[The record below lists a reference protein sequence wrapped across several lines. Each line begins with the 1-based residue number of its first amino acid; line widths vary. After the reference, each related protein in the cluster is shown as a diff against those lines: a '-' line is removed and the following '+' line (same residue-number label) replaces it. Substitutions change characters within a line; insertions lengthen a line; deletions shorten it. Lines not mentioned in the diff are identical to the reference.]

1 MNENIDF
8 GHWICNI
15 PTVPDAIGFIYKITN
30 LIDNRQY
37 IGKKLQVFKTS
48 KKALKNRTNKRR
60 GTKVSDWKTYTGS
73 SKSLN
78 TDIETLGKENFK
90 FEILHWCKNKMEL
103 SFYETK
109 FIIDYDA
116 IFSKKFYN
124 EYLSCRFRCHS
135 QNKK

>member
-1 MNENIDF
+1 MSLEL
-8 GHWICNI
+8 GHWQCNI
-15 PTVPDAIGFIYKITN
+15 PPVDGAIGFIYKITN

-37 IGKKLQVFKTS
+37 IGKKLQVFKTT

-60 GTKVSDWKTYTGS
+60 GTKESDWKTYTGS

-78 TDIETLGKENFK
+78 SDIEKLGKENFK

-103 SFYETK
+103 SFHETK
-109 FIIDYDA
+109 FIIDNDA
-116 IFSKKFYN
+116 VFSKKFYN
-124 EYLSCRFRCHS
+124 EYCCCRFRCHP